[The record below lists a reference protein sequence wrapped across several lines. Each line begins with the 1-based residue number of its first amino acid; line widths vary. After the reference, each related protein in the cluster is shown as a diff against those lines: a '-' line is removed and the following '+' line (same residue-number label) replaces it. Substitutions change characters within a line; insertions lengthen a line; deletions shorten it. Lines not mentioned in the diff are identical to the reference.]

1 MFPETTL
8 TMDHFGA
15 FQLPFYVWL
24 IIAVVCFIFLLSC
37 LRSLFQCYKSTNYTG
52 TNVTADP
59 TTISAIN
66 SQFNTGYQSNRDNR
80 PHFESQHFPG
90 FRVPQLEPI
99 RLTTA
104 PNQAY
109 LQNTN
114 FTIAQTTLIQ
124 DLPPSYEDVIR
135 QK

>member
-1 MFPETTL
+1 
-8 TMDHFGA
+8 MDGFGA

-37 LRSLFQCYKSTNYTG
+37 LRSLFKCCKSTNYTG
-52 TNVTADP
+52 TNVTADS
-59 TTISAIN
+59 TTIYAIN
-66 SQFNTGYQSNRDNR
+66 SQFNTGYQSNQDNR
-80 PHFESQHFPG
+80 PHFESQHFPSTTVPLSEP
-90 FRVPQLEPI
+90 FRF
-99 RLTTA
+99 TTA

-114 FTIAQTTLIQ
+114 FTIAQTTVIQ